1 MVPLMKSTASSN
13 WDKALCYKPDFRQ
26 AMIWFHF
33 DFQTLIYLISFFSV
47 WTWSRQSAST
57 EDVPK
62 KKKKMEHVLPVWTQP
77 WKRGERLSAAHYSW
91 RPPLHSNTHVHTAV
105 HICIGMYVCIL
116 RCNVHGHKAH
126 AHACMHACMQEGIH
140 LHTMLKI
147 QLSPTPVSV
156 ALAACVCV
164 IRL

>member
-26 AMIWFHF
+26 AMLWFHF

-62 KKKKMEHVLPVWTQP
+62 KKKKKWNTCCLSEHSLGNEVKDCLRRTIPGDHPCTRTHTCTQLYTFA
-77 WKRGERLSAAHYSW
+77 KVCMCAYFDAMCTG
-91 RPPLHSNTHVHTAV
+91 TKHT
-105 HICIGMYVCIL
+105 
-116 RCNVHGHKAH
+116 
-126 AHACMHACMQEGIH
+126 CMHACMQEGIH

>member
-26 AMIWFHF
+26 AMLWFHF

-62 KKKKMEHVLPVWTQP
+62 KKKKNGTRAACLNTALETRWKTVCSALFLETTPALEHT
-77 WKRGERLSAAHYSW
+77 RAHSCTH
-91 RPPLHSNTHVHTAV
+91 LHRYVCVHTSMQCA
-105 HICIGMYVCIL
+105 
-116 RCNVHGHKAH
+116 RAQSTR
-126 AHACMHACMQEGIH
+126 ACMHACMQEGIH